1 MYLQC
6 SLIPIFYVI
15 FSDHEYEI
23 IEKPTPNIIYTGPSV
38 DEKVTMVKT
47 DDELSS
53 TTSME
58 RKYLQHTSDEEE
70 VADDKELEN
79 NDAIIDAKTLQK
91 NIEDR
96 FFVNTP
102 STASRTECDVS
113 TSQVDSSALEQLPLK
128 RDSRSKNAEGTDNKF
143 HQRFREGTGK
153 LKTQAGK
160 LKTKLQ
166 NIKTSKFTMPN
177 RPKINFPDRPKFKM
191 PERPKI
197 SLPDRP
203 KFTLPGRRKFSL
215 PDRPKFK
222 KINISEKLSLGDR
235 KKFTLPEIPRLNVP
249 EMPKFRMPER
259 PKINFP
265 RLGRKKE
272 SKVDT
277 DTTSSTTEP
286 EHVATVEF
294 ETRTY
299 PRWFSKKK
307 KTEIPKTSSSPTLN
321 REDTPPP
328 TFTFTRV
335 KNNSE
340 RTQQCSYI
348 PDSPEQPREYGNLSN
363 EDINYVGCSNTEGE
377 RRYGTTYD
385 FDKLSTECMDEDP
398 EPTNFDNNHASSIPD
413 LSHSK
418 QDHTPV
424 ITEINNDEFFV
435 RPRGISREDIQVREY
450 LSDETRQ
457 AFKTPK
463 NVLALMGSSSEIN
476 DDQMYMNDPEAD
488 PELMDDID
496 AMRYSTESLNDKD
509 DGYYTFP
516 PVRPSRAKRKKKQL
530 EYEAELELTQ
540 YIDDSADPSTQFTEV
555 DLGLHED
562 HHDHQLK
569 EEIFHNNI
577 ESDELDNGHLPFS
590 PLMDLHSIHEYAN
603 DDVIQY
609 PENVPIQSQTLPMPP
624 KRKRK
629 FGKKE
634 LKHSSLSDFNKV
646 PVEELWEEP
655 LQHEHADDVSKRRVF
670 QMIASTVGTY
680 SIYKQY
686 SNKMNEMIKN
696 LSSKY

>member
-259 PKINFP
+259 PKINFS

-307 KTEIPKTSSSPTLN
+307 KN
-321 REDTPPP
+321 
-328 TFTFTRV
+328 
-335 KNNSE
+335 
-340 RTQQCSYI
+340 
-348 PDSPEQPREYGNLSN
+348 
-363 EDINYVGCSNTEGE
+363 
-377 RRYGTTYD
+377 
-385 FDKLSTECMDEDP
+385 
-398 EPTNFDNNHASSIPD
+398 
-413 LSHSK
+413 
-418 QDHTPV
+418 
-424 ITEINNDEFFV
+424 
-435 RPRGISREDIQVREY
+435 
-450 LSDETRQ
+450 
-457 AFKTPK
+457 
-463 NVLALMGSSSEIN
+463 
-476 DDQMYMNDPEAD
+476 
-488 PELMDDID
+488 
-496 AMRYSTESLNDKD
+496 
-509 DGYYTFP
+509 
-516 PVRPSRAKRKKKQL
+516 
-530 EYEAELELTQ
+530 
-540 YIDDSADPSTQFTEV
+540 
-555 DLGLHED
+555 
-562 HHDHQLK
+562 
-569 EEIFHNNI
+569 
-577 ESDELDNGHLPFS
+577 
-590 PLMDLHSIHEYAN
+590 
-603 DDVIQY
+603 
-609 PENVPIQSQTLPMPP
+609 
-624 KRKRK
+624 
-629 FGKKE
+629 
-634 LKHSSLSDFNKV
+634 
-646 PVEELWEEP
+646 
-655 LQHEHADDVSKRRVF
+655 
-670 QMIASTVGTY
+670 
-680 SIYKQY
+680 
-686 SNKMNEMIKN
+686 
-696 LSSKY
+696 